1 MAQLVFIHGV
11 NTRRAPNPT
20 AYDSAVTTRRKAFLK
35 ECFEGGTH
43 GFFDP
48 YWGGHGAEPDLG
60 GLYLVMEG
68 DSALNIGGASTPLAT
83 DLRGKLLLEAAREDF
98 DGVLNTLALVLGE
111 SEVTRPDALR
121 IADYLAGR
129 DNGQESTGAP
139 GWLADPAMTS
149 DDVFLQRLDQ
159 ELPEKATEGVP
170 LGGLGNPLKTAGRRI
185 VGAVIGVIDGP
196 AERLARQVTPTIA
209 RFFGDVFVYLREGV
223 RRHSIQAIVTQDLV
237 AAARAAQT
245 NNEPL
250 IVVGHSMGANI
261 FYDMI
266 TDPEWQMSIDA
277 ELGFPFRT
285 DLFLSVGTQLGLFE
299 ELDLFKSSVPGQ
311 APFPI
316 RLNRWWHVYNRMDV
330 LCFAAKGIFAG
341 IEQFSID
348 TRANIVEAHGA
359 YFSSPVLF
367 RRLRRRMQ
375 NAGIIET

>member
-1 MAQLVFIHGV
+1 MVQLVFIHGV

-20 AYDSAVTTRRKAFLK
+20 AYDSAVTSRRQAFLK
-35 ECFEGGTH
+35 ECFEDGTH

-68 DSALNIGGASTPLAT
+68 DSALSIGGAGTPLAP
-83 DLRGKLLLEAAREDF
+83 DLHGKLLLEAARQDF
-98 DGVLNTLALVLGE
+98 DGVLNTLAVVL
-111 SEVTRPDALR
+111 SEREATRPEALR
-121 IADYLAGR
+121 IADYIAGR
-129 DNGQESTGAP
+129 DDGQESIGAP
-139 GWLADPAMTS
+139 GWVDDPAMIS

-159 ELPEKATEGVP
+159 ELPSSTAGVP
-170 LGGLGNPLKTAGRRI
+170 LGGLGSHLKTAGRRI

-209 RFFGDVFVYLREGV
+209 RFFGDVFVYLREGE
-223 RRHSIQAIVTQDLV
+223 RRRSIQAIVTQDLV
-237 AAARAAQT
+237 VAARAAQT
-245 NNEPL
+245 NEEPL

-266 TDPEWQMSIDA
+266 TDPEWLAKIDA
-277 ELGFPFRT
+277 ELGFPFRA

-311 APFPI
+311 APFPM
-316 RLNRWWHVYNRMDV
+316 RLNHWWHVYNRMDV
-330 LCFAAKGIFAG
+330 LCFAAKGIFSG
-341 IEQFSID
+341 IKQFRID

-367 RRLRRRMQ
+367 RRLRRRLQ
-375 NAGIIET
+375 EAGLIGS

>member
-20 AYDSAVTTRRKAFLK
+20 AYDSAVTSRRNAFLK

-60 GLYLVMEG
+60 GLYLVVEG
-68 DSALNIGGASTPLAT
+68 DSALNIGGASTPLAP

-111 SEVTRPDALR
+111 SEVTRPDGLR

-139 GWLADPAMTS
+139 GWLADPAMIS

-159 ELPEKATEGVP
+159 ELPKKSTEGVA
-170 LGGLGNPLKTAGRRI
+170 LGGLGSPLKTAGRKI

-196 AERLARQVTPTIA
+196 AERLARQVTPMIA
-209 RFFGDVFVYLREGV
+209 RFFGDVFVYLREGE

-237 AAARAAQT
+237 AAAREART

-266 TDPEWQMSIDA
+266 TDPEWQTSIDA
-277 ELGFPFRT
+277 ELGFPFRA

-311 APFPI
+311 APFPT
-316 RLNRWWHVYNRMDV
+316 RLHHWWHVYNRMDV

-341 IEQFSID
+341 IKQFRID

-367 RRLRRRMQ
+367 RRLRRRLQ
-375 NAGIIET
+375 EAGLIGS